1 MKCVGAVGI
10 VLEIEDKLIDL
21 ILELDPN
28 YFYPQYNPYSD

>member
-1 MKCVGAVGI
+1 MKCVKDFKQQNA
-10 VLEIEDKLIDL
+10 IDL

>member
-1 MKCVGAVGI
+1 MKCVKDFKQQNA
-10 VLEIEDKLIDL
+10 DL